1 MLAHL
6 AYVSIRK
13 KNCTQE
19 EIEKILM
26 ACKINNAPLH
36 ITGVLLYSEN
46 RFIQYVEG
54 ESAAIMSL
62 YDKIKKDVRHEKAV
76 MISYN
81 PIQSRIFPSWQMGSR
96 KIVSDDISFVTD
108 ITPGDK
114 EVFKKIMNGKETDG
128 GKVQNLLMK
137 FFKK

>member
-6 AYVSIRK
+6 AYVSVRK
-13 KNCTQE
+13 KNCTEE
-19 EIEKILM
+19 EIEKILA
-26 ACKINNAPLH
+26 ACKINNAPLD

-46 RFIQYVEG
+46 KFIQYVEG
-54 ESAAIMSL
+54 EATSLMTL

-76 MISYN
+76 MISYS
-81 PIQSRIFPSWQMGSR
+81 PIESRKFPSWQMGSR
-96 KIVSDDISFVTD
+96 KLASDDISFVTD

-114 EVFKKIMNGKETDG
+114 EVFKKIMNGKETEG
-128 GKVQNLLMK
+128 AKVQDLLVK

>member
-6 AYVSIRK
+6 AYVSVRK
-13 KNCTQE
+13 KICTDE
-19 EIEKILM
+19 EIEKIL
-26 ACKINNAPLH
+26 ATCKINNAPLD
-36 ITGVLLYSEN
+36 ITGVLLYSDT

-54 ESAAIMSL
+54 ESTSLLKL

-81 PIQSRIFPSWQMGSR
+81 PISARIFPSWQMGSR
-96 KIVSDDISFVTD
+96 KIAADDVSFVTD
-108 ITPGDK
+108 ITPGDE
-114 EVFKKIMNGKETDG
+114 EVFKKIMSGKETEG
-128 GKVQNLLMK
+128 SKVQNLLMK

>member
-6 AYVSIRK
+6 AYVSVRK
-13 KNCTQE
+13 KNCTEE
-19 EIEKILM
+19 EIEKILA
-26 ACKINNAPLH
+26 ACKINNAPLD
-36 ITGVLLYSEN
+36 ITGVLLYSETK
-46 RFIQYVEG
+46 FIQYVEG
-54 ESAAIMSL
+54 ESTSLMAL
-62 YDKIKKDVRHEKAV
+62 YDKIKKDARHEKAV

-96 KIVSDDISFVTD
+96 KLASNDIDFVTD

-114 EVFKKIMNGKETDG
+114 EIFKKIVNGNQADG
-128 GKVQNLLMK
+128 AKVQDLLLK

>member
-13 KNCTQE
+13 KNCTDE
-19 EIEKILM
+19 EIEKILA
-26 ACKINNAPLH
+26 ACKINNSPLD
-36 ITGVLLYSEN
+36 ITGVLLYSES

-54 ESAAIMSL
+54 ESTALMAL
-62 YDKIKKDVRHEKAV
+62 YDKIKKDARHEKAV

-81 PIQSRIFPSWQMGSR
+81 PIQARIFPSWQMGSR
-96 KIVSDDISFVTD
+96 KMASDDISFVTD
-108 ITPGDK
+108 ITPADH
-114 EVFKKIMNGKETDG
+114 EVFKKIVNGKETEG
-128 GKVQNLLMK
+128 AKVQDLLIK

>member
-6 AYVSIRK
+6 AYVSVRK
-13 KNCTQE
+13 KNCTEE
-19 EIEKILM
+19 EIENILT
-26 ACKINNAPLH
+26 ACKINNAPLD

-54 ESAAIMSL
+54 ESAALMNL

-96 KIVSDDISFVTD
+96 KIASDDISFVTD

-114 EVFKKIMNGKETDG
+114 EVFKKIMNGKETEG
-128 GKVQNLLMK
+128 AKVQNLLIK